1 MKQQQKTKQINAL
14 FYHQS
19 STSRLR
25 DIFFKF
31 DDNKDGRATK
41 EQILQGFADMGI
53 EVDDEI
59 KEKINK
65 LDTNN
70 DGKVAYQDFVKSQL
84 LTKGVLKQ
92 QTTIRRNLYLQ
103 TTILR
108 VRLHVCNEGY
118 FSVSWANV
126 FIITLKELG
135 LELMETCGKG
145 DHLSILSFMIF
156 FFIFYYLCLVLN
168 YF

>member
-1 MKQQQKTKQINAL
+1 MQINAL

-84 LTKGVLKQ
+84 LTKGVLK
-92 QTTIRRNLYLQ
+92 
-103 TTILR
+103 
-108 VRLHVCNEGY
+108 
-118 FSVSWANV
+118 
-126 FIITLKELG
+126 
-135 LELMETCGKG
+135 
-145 DHLSILSFMIF
+145 
-156 FFIFYYLCLVLN
+156 
-168 YF
+168 